1 MVVNFKARGISRVT
15 RKLARTPTLNYK
27 KRNRTRIRVLYL
39 QNNHKHD
46 GSKHWRRSC
55 PEKGLAICMVGLT
68 LEAFWN
74 GKGLVKK
81 WWA

>member
-1 MVVNFKARGISRVT
+1 MVVNFKARGISRGML
-15 RKLARTPTLNYK
+15 KLARTPTLNYK
-27 KRNRTRIRVLYL
+27 KKNRNRVLYL

-46 GSKHWRRSC
+46 GSKHRRRSC
-55 PEKGLAICMVGLT
+55 PEKGLALCMVGLT
-68 LEAFWN
+68 LEAFSN